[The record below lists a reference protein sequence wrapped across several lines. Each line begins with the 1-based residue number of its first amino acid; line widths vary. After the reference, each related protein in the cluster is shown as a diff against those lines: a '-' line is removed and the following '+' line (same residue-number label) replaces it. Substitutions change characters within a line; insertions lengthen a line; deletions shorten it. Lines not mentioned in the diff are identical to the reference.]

1 MEGYDGLLCGN
12 CTSSSKA
19 TFVRDGSKCR
29 QCPAPILAFVATV
42 IAMLAIGII
51 GVFLVHKTV
60 NKKMQIDP
68 APGQLAPILPLPTAA
83 AAAAEQAQETK
94 QGADDCDETLI
105 DDTDT
110 SASANKRALLL
121 PILRQLL
128 SFCTLLGKVGSF
140 QVGSIKAFRTVM
152 HTAAEASAG
161 VGIGSFWV
169 TCAVQWDFYQRFVL
183 VATLPVVIVLLCI
196 IGVRIGFIRSS
207 WCTLFR
213 VWTTATAKLDDPHER
228 SIRCFLDASVVYCL
242 YMSFPTVTQQ
252 LFHALQ
258 CTKIKLVADGGK
270 LSASYLTADFRVS
283 CGGDNAAFGA
293 VFAVGIALVLLYV
306 ESVLHVLRD

>member
-1 MEGYDGLLCGN
+1 VWAHERGEIGSEGTRVPLDHRVYD
-12 CTSSSKA
+12 
-19 TFVRDGSKCR
+19 
-29 QCPAPILAFVATV
+29 
-42 IAMLAIGII
+42 
-51 GVFLVHKTV
+51 
-60 NKKMQIDP
+60 
-68 APGQLAPILPLPTAA
+68 
-83 AAAAEQAQETK
+83 
-94 QGADDCDETLI
+94 
-105 DDTDT
+105 
-110 SASANKRALLL
+110 
-121 PILRQLL
+121 
-128 SFCTLLGKVGSF
+128 
-140 QVGSIKAFRTVM
+140 
-152 HTAAEASAG
+152 EASAG

-169 TCAVQWDFYQRFVL
+169 TCAVQWDFYQRFIL

-196 IGVRIGFIRSS
+196 IGVRIGFIRSR

-306 ESVLHVLRD
+306 E